1 MIGLF
6 SVPPYTRPI
15 SRSFQMN
22 MNWKIAS
29 DASAGTDSG
38 STRRKN
44 TVR

>member
-6 SVPPYTRPI
+6 SEPPYTRPI

-29 DASAGTDSG
+29 EASAGTESG
-38 STRRKN
+38 STSLAN